1 MKRNTDSGSDHFTL
15 HRRKMLF
22 TLYKK
27 LISPVRKIEQLTAAI
42 QDNEYEIEGK
52 KAYEGETPG
61 FFVYLFRFFIFFFG
75 LYTMIYL
82 FQDVL
87 PDCAG
92 YLYLPAVFFCTIVPV
107 KIRYRISSSITR
119 SRYNNHDIP
128 KLENEI
134 KDYED
139 QRNEIVLAIKDYICY
154 CPPAYRY
161 SSALS
166 YFVDSYLNTRVS
178 NLQEAVRTFDEHKRS
193 QDMMN
198 AMRCIYSVLGDIKAA

>member
-1 MKRNTDSGSDHFTL
+1 
-15 HRRKMLF
+15 MLF

-27 LISPVRKIEQLTAAI
+27 LISPDRKIEQLTAAI

-107 KIRYRISSSITR
+107 KI
-119 SRYNNHDIP
+119 
-128 KLENEI
+128 
-134 KDYED
+134 
-139 QRNEIVLAIKDYICY
+139 
-154 CPPAYRY
+154 
-161 SSALS
+161 
-166 YFVDSYLNTRVS
+166 
-178 NLQEAVRTFDEHKRS
+178 
-193 QDMMN
+193 
-198 AMRCIYSVLGDIKAA
+198 